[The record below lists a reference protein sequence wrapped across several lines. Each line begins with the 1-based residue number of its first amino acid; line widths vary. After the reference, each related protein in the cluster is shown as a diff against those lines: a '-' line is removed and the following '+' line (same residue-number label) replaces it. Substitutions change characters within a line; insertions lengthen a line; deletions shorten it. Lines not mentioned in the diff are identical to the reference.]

1 MGELPV
7 PLRQVFPS
15 GPGSICVACPAL
27 SKVSSNGDDMKTSR
41 LIALLLVMLL
51 LAPIAPARVTPTHGF
66 DLFSAQEEVQAG
78 QQAAAQVPKQLPVLP
93 DSSPVSQ
100 YISRLGHQLAEHAPG
115 EKWPYSFHVVN
126 QKEINAFAL
135 PGGPIFVNVGTIQAA
150 DSEAQLAGVIA
161 HEISHV
167 VQRHGTRAATKQM
180 AAQLPLAVL
189 GGLLGRGALAQMAE
203 LGVSFGV
210 GSYFLKNSRESEK
223 EADLLGTDIM
233 YDTGYDP
240 HAMVEFFEKIKQQ
253 GGSRSLQFLSD
264 HPDPG
269 NRVQYVSAEVRTLPA
284 RRQYLVDSSD
294 FRQIKQEVAAMK
306 PMTAEEIAAWQ
317 KRGGGNAGAAN
328 AAMGDVSPVASSNL
342 RPFNHNDFQISYPE
356 NWQTYGDQTSAVT
369 IAPPRGVTQNAV
381 AVGVMI
387 SVYQPENPSASLDAD
402 THALLASLR
411 QSNPDLRELGN
422 DEDIRMNGAAGK
434 SIDLIGSSPIQ
445 ENGRPVR
452 ERDWLVT
459 TRRGDGSLLY
469 LVFISPDKDF
479 ASLRP
484 TFEQMLRTLK
494 VK

>member
-1 MGELPV
+1 
-7 PLRQVFPS
+7 
-15 GPGSICVACPAL
+15 
-27 SKVSSNGDDMKTSR
+27 
-41 LIALLLVMLL
+41 
-51 LAPIAPARVTPTHGF
+51 
-66 DLFSAQEEVQAG
+66 
-78 QQAAAQVPKQLPVLP
+78 
-93 DSSPVSQ
+93 
-100 YISRLGHQLAEHAPG
+100 
-115 EKWPYSFHVVN
+115 
-126 QKEINAFAL
+126 
-135 PGGPIFVNVGTIQAA
+135 
-150 DSEAQLAGVIA
+150 
-161 HEISHV
+161 
-167 VQRHGTRAATKQM
+167 
-180 AAQLPLAVL
+180 
-189 GGLLGRGALAQMAE
+189 
-203 LGVSFGV
+203 
-210 GSYFLKNSRESEK
+210 
-223 EADLLGTDIM
+223 
-233 YDTGYDP
+233 
-240 HAMVEFFEKIKQQ
+240 
-253 GGSRSLQFLSD
+253 
-264 HPDPG
+264 
-269 NRVQYVSAEVRTLPA
+269 
-284 RRQYLVDSSD
+284 
-294 FRQIKQEVAAMK
+294 MK

-317 KRGGGNAGAAN
+317 KRGGGNAAN
-328 AAMGDVSPVASSNL
+328 AAMGDVSPGASSNL

-369 IAPPRGVTQNAV
+369 IAPPKGVTQNAV

-387 SVYQPENPSASLDAD
+387 SVYQPENSSASLDAD

>member
-1 MGELPV
+1 M
-7 PLRQVFPS
+7 
-15 GPGSICVACPAL
+15 
-27 SKVSSNGDDMKTSR
+27 KSSR
-41 LIALLLVMLL
+41 PIAFFLATMLL
-51 LAPIAPARVTPTHGF
+51 THVLSARVTPTHGL
-66 DLFSAQEEVQAG
+66 DLFSAQEEIQAG
-78 QQAAAQVPKQLPVLP
+78 QQAAAEVPKQLPVLP
-93 DSSPVSQ
+93 DSSPLTQ
-100 YISRLGHQLAEHAPG
+100 YISRLGHRLADHAPG
-115 EKWPYSFHVVN
+115 EKWPYNFHVVN

-135 PGGPIFVNVGTIQAA
+135 PGGAIFVNVGTIQAA
-150 DSEAQLAGVIA
+150 DNEAELAGVIA

-180 AAQLPLAVL
+180 AAQLPIAVIGGIL
-189 GGLLGRGALAQMAE
+189 GGGTLGKMAAQ
-203 LGVSFGV
+203 GISFGV

-240 HAMVEFFEKIKQQ
+240 HAMAKFFEKIKQQ
-253 GGSRSLQFLSD
+253 GGSPSMQFLSD

-269 NRVQYVSAEVRTLPA
+269 NRVEYVSAEVRTLPA
-284 RRQYLVDSSD
+284 HQQYLADSPEFS
-294 FRQIKQEVAAMK
+294 QSKQEVAGMK

-317 KRGGGNAGAAN
+317 KRGGGGTGTPQV
-328 AAMGDVSPVASSNL
+328 AMGDVSPAASSNL
-342 RPFNHNDFQISYPE
+342 RNFNHNDFQISYPE
-356 NWQTYGDQTSAVT
+356 NWQTFGDQTSAVT
-369 IAPPRGVTQNAV
+369 IAPANGVTQNAV

-387 SVYQPENPSASLDAD
+387 AAYQPEEANGSLDNS

-411 QSNPDLRELGN
+411 QSNPDLRQIGN

-434 SIDLIGSSPIQ
+434 SVELIGSSPIQ
-445 ENGRPVR
+445 QNGRAIQ
-452 ERDWLVT
+452 ERDWVVT
-459 TRRGDGSLLY
+459 TQRSDGSLLY